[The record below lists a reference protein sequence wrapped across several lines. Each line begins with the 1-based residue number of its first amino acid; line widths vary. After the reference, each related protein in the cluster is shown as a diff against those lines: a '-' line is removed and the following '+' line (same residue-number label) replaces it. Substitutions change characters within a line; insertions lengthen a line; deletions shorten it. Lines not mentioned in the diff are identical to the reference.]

1 MPNLD
6 PPSNADKIGLPQA
19 LAWVAFSAICFY
31 VGQLNRELGFL
42 IVGSC
47 VGLLQLG
54 RIASSRRGFYL
65 GCLAGLAF
73 YVPQMGFLIE
83 IFGVAAAPLWMI
95 LAVWVG
101 LFGWI
106 HYYSTTAFGVGRA
119 AILAPFVWTAF
130 EYFRSEVYWLRF
142 SWFCLG
148 TAWEPSGVLL
158 PTMGIYGTGFWSMA
172 MGACVWV
179 ALVNFGSGTWRSCLK
194 PAAGLLVLSVLP
206 WLVPKSSPGTNP
218 PAIRVA
224 AIQLEFPGEPQVLA
238 GLNAILQSAPRT
250 DLIVLSEYTFD
261 GPVPYNVLKWC
272 RTHSKWLIAGGK
284 VEVGL
289 QDSVVPSNDRQDKAS
304 IPLGLGAPGQKP
316 TYYNT
321 AFVVGPTGEV
331 VFQQV
336 KSVPIQFF
344 QDGLPATSQ
353 TVWDSP
359 WGRMGIAICYDASY
373 RQVMDELVRQGA
385 QALIVPAMDVEQW
398 GEAQH
403 ELNARA
409 MRVRCQEYGL
419 PAFRVASSGFSQVI
433 DTKGRELARAGFPG
447 QEEILTG
454 DLSFVSR
461 GRIPL
466 DRFLPLPCLIITGLI
481 VLRRVLDDWA
491 RRRVALSKT
500 ESAGC

>member
-1 MPNLD
+1 MKPLD
-6 PPSNADKIGLPQA
+6 SPSNAHKIGLPQA
-19 LAWVAFSAICFY
+19 LAWVGFSAICFY
-31 VGQLNRELGFL
+31 VAQLNRELGFL
-42 IVGSC
+42 SVGSS

-54 RIASSRRGFYL
+54 RVASSRSGFYL

-73 YVPQMGFLIE
+73 YVPQMGFLVE
-83 IFGVAAAPLWMI
+83 IFGAAAAPLWMI
-95 LAVWVG
+95 LAIWVG

-106 HYYSTTAFGVGRA
+106 HSYCSTAFGIGRA

-148 TAWEPSGVLL
+148 TAWEPSEVLL
-158 PTMGIYGTGFWSMA
+158 PTLGIYGAGFWSMA
-172 MGACVWV
+172 IGACIWV
-179 ALVNFGSGTWRSCLK
+179 ALVNFGNGTWKSSLK
-194 PAAGLLVLSVLP
+194 PAIGLVILSVVP
-206 WLVPKSSPGTNP
+206 WLFPKSSAGTNP

-224 AIQLEFPGEPQVLA
+224 AMQLEFPGEPQVLA
-238 GLNAILQSAPRT
+238 GLNAILKSAPQT

-261 GPVPYNVLKWC
+261 GPVPHNVLKWC

-284 VEVGL
+284 VEMGPHDGGAV
-289 QDSVVPSNDRQDKAS
+289 SNEGPEKAS
-304 IPLGLGAPGQKP
+304 RPLGLGAPGEKP
-316 TYYNT
+316 SYYNT

-331 VFQQV
+331 VFQQA

-344 QDGLPATSQ
+344 KDGLPAKTQS
-353 TVWDSP
+353 VWESP
-359 WGRMGIAICYDASY
+359 WGRIGIAICYDASY
-373 RQVMDELVRQGA
+373 RRVMDELVRQGA

-398 GEAQH
+398 GQAQH

-433 DTKGRELARAGFPG
+433 DRSGRELARAGFPG

-454 DLSFVSR
+454 ELSFVSR
-461 GRIPL
+461 GRIPI

-491 RRRVALSKT
+491 RRRVALTKT
-500 ESAGC
+500 DSA